1 MNDTEAFILFYSNK
15 CKHCKD
21 FIISLQKLDTTLYNN
36 FNKICVD
43 NNPNIPKAI
52 ESVPTIIVP
61 SHQYPLTD
69 NAVFMWLETMAS
81 QYSSQSKPNGGG
93 QTQPEPNQPSGTDS
107 NENENSISPYVACE
121 MGNSF
126 SDSFSFLESEK
137 PLEHNYTFLES
148 NSSGSAPNDINA
160 PNAMNSQNYTTE
172 DLERPKMESNGN
184 TSGFE
189 SQYETFMTSRDNDP
203 NIEQAPQRR

>member
-61 SHQYPLTD
+61 SHQYPFCLIR
-69 NAVFMWLETMAS
+69 FCISRFRKYIL
-81 QYSSQSKPNGGG
+81 
-93 QTQPEPNQPSGTDS
+93 
-107 NENENSISPYVACE
+107 SI
-121 MGNSF
+121 
-126 SDSFSFLESEK
+126 L
-137 PLEHNYTFLES
+137 
-148 NSSGSAPNDINA
+148 
-160 PNAMNSQNYTTE
+160 
-172 DLERPKMESNGN
+172 PK
-184 TSGFE
+184 
-189 SQYETFMTSRDNDP
+189 
-203 NIEQAPQRR
+203 